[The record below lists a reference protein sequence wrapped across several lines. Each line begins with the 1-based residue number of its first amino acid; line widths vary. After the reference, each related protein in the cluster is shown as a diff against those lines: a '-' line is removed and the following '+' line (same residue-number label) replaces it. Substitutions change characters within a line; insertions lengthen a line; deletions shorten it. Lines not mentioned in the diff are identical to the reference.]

1 MLWNRKVHYR
11 IHNSPLYFKIQ
22 HSLLPWPWSTFDE
35 KKKHDYDDHFVTVVS
50 FIECSLCTR
59 AVFWVHRGAVQIIN
73 VPRGGGERNVI
84 SSNSIQAHVYAVHS
98 IQKIHHSC
106 KAVYAEA
113 MWRWMY
119 WADAQL
125 LCAGSRRKSSWATSR
140 YNPGIKKLKVA
151 NTAVSLDS
159 R

>member
-1 MLWNRKVHYR
+1 MLRNRKVHYR

-22 HSLLPWPWSTFDE
+22 HSLLPWPWSTFD

-50 FIECSLCTR
+50 FIECSLYTR
-59 AVFWVHRGAVQIIN
+59 AVFWVHRGAVQITN
-73 VPRGGGERNVI
+73 VPGGREDETL
-84 SSNSIQAHVYAVHS
+84 SNSIQAHVYAVHS

-106 KAVYAEA
+106 KTVNTEA
-113 MWRWMY
+113 MWRWMN

-140 YNPGIKKLKVA
+140 YNPGIKKLRVA